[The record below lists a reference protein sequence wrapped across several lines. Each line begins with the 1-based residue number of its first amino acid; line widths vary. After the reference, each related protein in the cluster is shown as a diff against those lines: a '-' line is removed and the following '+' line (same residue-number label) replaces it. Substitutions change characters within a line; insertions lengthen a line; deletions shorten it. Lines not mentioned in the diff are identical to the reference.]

1 MSGLIKDRSM
11 ESFQLLLI
19 IIAMVATI
27 AVVVVGVV
35 SFATHGE
42 WYQKHANR
50 LMRARVIFQGI
61 VLAVIAVVAWIFWLS
76 DPT

>member
-1 MSGLIKDRSM
+1 M
-11 ESFQLLLI
+11 ESFQLALM
-19 IIAMVATI
+19 IIALVATL

-42 WYQKHANR
+42 WYIKHANQ

-61 VLAVIAVVAWIFWLS
+61 VLAVIAVVAWIFWIS
-76 DPT
+76 GSS

>member
-1 MSGLIKDRSM
+1 M
-11 ESFQLLLI
+11 ESFQLALM
-19 IIAMVATI
+19 IIAMVATL

-42 WYQKHANR
+42 WFVKHSNQM
-50 LMRARVIFQGI
+50 MRIRVIFQGI

-76 DPT
+76 GPS

>member
-1 MSGLIKDRSM
+1 M
-11 ESFQLLLI
+11 EGFQLALI

-42 WYQKHANR
+42 WYVKHANQM
-50 LMRARVIFQGI
+50 MRARVIFQGI
-61 VLAVIAVVAWIFWLS
+61 VLAVLASVAWIFWLS
-76 DPT
+76 GPS

>member
-1 MSGLIKDRSM
+1 M
-11 ESFQLLLI
+11 ESFQLALM
-19 IIAMVATI
+19 IIALVATL

-42 WYQKHANR
+42 WYIKHANQ

-61 VLAVIAVVAWIFWLS
+61 VLAVIAVVAWIFWIS
-76 DPT
+76 GPS

>member
-1 MSGLIKDRSM
+1 M
-11 ESFQLLLI
+11 ESFQLALM
-19 IIAMVATI
+19 IIALVATL

-42 WYQKHANR
+42 WYIKHANQ

-61 VLAVIAVVAWIFWLS
+61 VLAVIAVVAWIFWIS
-76 DPT
+76 SPS